1 MGRTLLPSAGGVR
14 GVDVEAQSRWGMS
27 PSEFSGCPVLVVD
40 DEPMVRRVVSAYLR
54 RDGFDVTEAE
64 DGVAALEHLSR
75 QPTELIVLD
84 VMLPQIDGLSVL
96 SAVRQQGD
104 TPVILLTALGEETDR
119 VLGLELGADDY
130 VVKPFSPRELAAR
143 VRTVLKRSMTQTFSG
158 PKLVFGDLSIDPS
171 TREVRV
177 RSDMVD
183 LTPKESDLLCFLA
196 SSPRQVFSRGQLLG
210 HVWESSSDWQDP
222 STVTVHVRRVRQKI
236 ESNPQSPRRLV
247 TVWGV
252 GYRFEP

>member
-1 MGRTLLPSAGGVR
+1 MGRALRPLAR
-14 GVDVEAQSRWGMS
+14 GIPAPNAETQSRWGMS
-27 PSEFSGCPVLVVD
+27 VSEFSGCTVLVVD
-40 DEPMVRRVVSAYLR
+40 DEPMVRRVVSAYLS
-54 RDGFDVTEAE
+54 RDGFEVTETG
-64 DGVAALEHLSR
+64 DGAAAMEHLSR
-75 QPTELIVLD
+75 QPTDLIVLD
-84 VMLPQIDGLSVL
+84 VMLPKVDGLSVL
-96 SAVRQQGD
+96 SAVRRQDD
-104 TPVILLTALGEETDR
+104 TPVILLTARGEETDR

-143 VRTVLKRSMTQTFSG
+143 VRAVLKRSMTPSVAHS
-158 PKLVFGDLSIDPS
+158 KLVFSDLSIDPS

-177 RSDMVD
+177 RGKLVDM
-183 LTPKESDLLCFLA
+183 TPKEFDLLYFLA

-210 HVWESSSDWQDP
+210 HVWDSTSNWQDP

-236 ESNPQSPRRLV
+236 ERNPQSPTRLL